1 MNFAQLIGG
10 LLAELEDDIDHDRFK
25 RLLHYSRRL
34 ASFKN
39 RAKLVEE
46 ALEELLGQDDD
57 LVAMYLTDKRNG
69 IDRQLDDHEELEVLL
84 ESFSKQVEE
93 IVNEAE
99 NMESNVQSTQEIVEL
114 ILDSNRN
121 SLLALDLKVSIGTMG
136 IGTGALVAGMFG
148 MNLTS
153 HLETTPY
160 AFAAMSALS
169 AAIALL
175 VAAVGLRRLAKI
187 RKVGLSTN
195 HNRRTGHKPW
205 LPLPLRRRSSDLWS

>member
-1 MNFAQLIGG
+1 
-10 LLAELEDDIDHDRFK
+10 
-25 RLLHYSRRL
+25 
-34 ASFKN
+34 
-39 RAKLVEE
+39 
-46 ALEELLGQDDD
+46 
-57 LVAMYLTDKRNG
+57 
-69 IDRQLDDHEELEVLL
+69 L

-99 NMESNVQSTQEIVEL
+99 NIETNVQSTQEIVEL

-153 HLETTPY
+153 QLEATPY
-160 AFAAMSALS
+160 AFAGISALS

-175 VAAVGLRRLAKI
+175 VASVGLRRLAQI
-187 RKVGLSTN
+187 RKVGLSSSY
-195 HNRRTGHKPW
+195 NRRTTRNPW
-205 LPLPLRRRSSDLWS
+205 IPLPLRRRSSDLWS